1 MRESHTTHRLT
12 AYIDGELP
20 PEEMHEVEEHLA
32 ACPLCRDELETLR
45 SFWTLVGEG
54 LSTEME
60 GERPVPALWPAI
72 VSRLERERTRRRSW
86 ITSWAERW
94 RRVRRPSSP
103 ALSWPRLAAGQV
115 WRTPLAYAIASA
127 VAVGVLAG
135 AGLERNLSL
144 STDAEPQVALEEV
157 TLDPVEYSS
166 LLETP
171 EGSLAALFGFNG
183 VNGSEGAEVAPKEG
197 I

>member
-1 MRESHTTHRLT
+1 MRESHITHRLT

-20 PEEMHEVEEHLA
+20 PEEQRKIEEHLSV
-32 ACPLCRDELETLR
+32 CPLCRNELETLR
-45 SFWTLVGEG
+45 SFWMLVAEG
-54 LSTEME
+54 LGTETE
-60 GERPVPALWPAI
+60 DERPVPALWPAI

-86 ITSWAERW
+86 MTSWAEWW
-94 RRVRRPSSP
+94 RRARRPSSP
-103 ALSWPRLAAGQV
+103 ALSWPRLAAAQV
-115 WRTPLAYAIASA
+115 LRTPFAYAIASA

-144 STDAEPQVALEEV
+144 STDAEPQVALEEM

-183 VNGSEGAEVAPKEG
+183 LNSSEGAEVAPKEG